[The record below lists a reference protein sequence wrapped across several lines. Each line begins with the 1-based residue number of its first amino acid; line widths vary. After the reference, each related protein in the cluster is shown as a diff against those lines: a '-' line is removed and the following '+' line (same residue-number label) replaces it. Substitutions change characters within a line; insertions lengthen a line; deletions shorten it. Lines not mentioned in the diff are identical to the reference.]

1 MSLSIGSSTSS
12 APVSFTGIASG
23 INSTSI
29 IQAEQAPETAVL
41 NEYQSEIGTYTNANT
56 AWQTILTDLQAIGS
70 QVTTLQDP
78 LTFQAM
84 GVQSSNSSAL
94 TASASAG
101 APAGSYQLTVGNL
114 AQGQESVSAGSVSD
128 PTALDFGTGT
138 LSIQV
143 GTGSPTVIS
152 IGSGQ
157 NSLNGIAAAINGAGI
172 GVTAQVAETGDGTYQ
187 LLLTGNQ
194 TGAANGFTVTDNLS
208 GGGTALGPF
217 GTVQAAADAHLTLG
231 SGSGALNVT
240 SASNT
245 VTSLL
250 PGVSLSLLSP
260 GTSTVTVS
268 PNSSSEAAS
277 VQNFVTAYNQLV
289 KDINTQNTYNTSTD
303 TPGGP
308 LFGNPLLN
316 LVAGTVSE
324 AVTSPVAGAPEA
336 VNSLAMIG
344 VSMNN
349 DGTLSVNNST
359 LQSALQQDPQGV
371 QTLMQGVAQA
381 TSTALSSLDA
391 TTTGAVPEQI
401 TANQS
406 EIQDLTTTV
415 KNMQAQMQQE
425 ELIQQQ
431 MFAAMEQVVSQNQGL
446 LTLLAGETALL
457 DGSSSS
463 TSSTGSAANAANS
476 SSGSGSGSTG
486 G

>member
-1 MSLSIGSSTSS
+1 MSLSIGSSSS

-29 IQAEQAPETAVL
+29 IQAEQAPQTAVI
-41 NEYQSEIGTYTNANT
+41 NEYQSQVGTYTDANT
-56 AWQTILTDLQAIGS
+56 AWQTILTDLQGIGS

-84 GVQSSNSSAL
+84 GVQSSNSGVL
-94 TASASAG
+94 TATASSG
-101 APAGSYQLTVGNL
+101 APAGSYQLTVSSL
-114 AQGQESVSAGSVSD
+114 AQGQESVSTGSVSD

-143 GTGSPTVIS
+143 GTGSPTSIT

-172 GVTAQVAETGDGTYQ
+172 GVTAQVAETGIGTYQ

-194 TGAANGFTVTDNLS
+194 TGTTNGFTVTDNLS

-217 GTVQAAADAHLTLG
+217 DTVQAAQDAQLTLG
-231 SGSGALNVT
+231 SGAGALNVT

-250 PGVSLSLLSP
+250 PGLSLSLLSP

-268 PNSSSEAAS
+268 PNTGSETTS
-277 VQNFVTAYNQLV
+277 VQNFVDAYNQLA
-289 KDINTQNTYNTSTD
+289 KDINTQNTYDTTTQ

-316 LVAGTVSE
+316 LVGGTLAQTVM
-324 AVTSPVAGAPEA
+324 SPVAGAPTA

-344 VSMNN
+344 ISMTSN
-349 DGTLSVNNST
+349 GTLAVNNSV
-359 LQSALQQDPQGV
+359 LQSALQQNPQGV
-371 QTLMQGVAQA
+371 QTLIQGVAKA
-381 TSTALSSLDA
+381 TGTALSSLDQ
-391 TTTGAVPEQI
+391 TNTGAVPEQI

-406 EIQDLTTTV
+406 QIQNLTTTI
-415 KNMQAQMQQE
+415 NTMQAQLQQE
-425 ELIQQQ
+425 ALIEQQL
-431 MFAAMEQVVSQNQGL
+431 FTAMEQTVSQNQGL

-457 DGSSSS
+457 DGGS
-463 TSSTGSAANAANS
+463 SSTGSSTSNAASAANS
-476 SSGSGSGSTG
+476 SSGSSSGSTG